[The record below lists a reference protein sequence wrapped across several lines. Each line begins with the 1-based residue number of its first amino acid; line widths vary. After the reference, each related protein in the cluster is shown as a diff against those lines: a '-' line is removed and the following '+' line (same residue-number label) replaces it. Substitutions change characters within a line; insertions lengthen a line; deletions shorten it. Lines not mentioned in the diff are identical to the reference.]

1 MYIVS
6 VVHQLPGTKK
16 MQLYFSILLSTLQM
30 PEDVVLLSGVILI
43 IEDVSVEFHSHPSFP
58 FALPIQNS
66 IPALPLSTQDQPKG
80 SSPFLVSSTGL
91 CLCGALFQIELILFL
106 LPM

>member
-43 IEDVSVEFHSHPSFP
+43 IEDVSVEFHSHPTLLHLRPPYPEQHPCST
-58 FALPIQNS
+58 S
-66 IPALPLSTQDQPKG
+66 VHTGPA
-80 SSPFLVSSTGL
+80 
-91 CLCGALFQIELILFL
+91 ER
-106 LPM
+106 